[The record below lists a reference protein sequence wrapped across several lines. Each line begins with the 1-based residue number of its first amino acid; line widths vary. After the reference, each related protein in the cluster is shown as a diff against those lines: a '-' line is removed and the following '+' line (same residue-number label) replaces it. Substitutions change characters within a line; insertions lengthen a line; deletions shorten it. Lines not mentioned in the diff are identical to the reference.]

1 MLLIITSEY
10 SKNGSLFPIS
20 IYTKN
25 CTSHSA
31 EVEWFFWRWGSV
43 VVLVVGVDV
52 SPMTLPGPA
61 VVGALWRDDSPL
73 RLAFRVRIGQCVL
86 RPGLTGLCTR
96 RYYGT
101 FIWRK
106 QWFKK
111 FFSKKSLLFSKYML
125 FKNQYLHNVLCFG
138 TTFHALHLKK
148 KVFSKL
154 MQEFHRNKNMH
165 IIMFISCGLI
175 VWSLVKKSKRHK
187 MYMIIKKKN
196 THCNI
201 LMSHTNLCHLLQL
214 HWWGAPCFWLGQ

>member
-31 EVEWFFWRWGSV
+31 EVEWFLWRWGSV

-52 SPMTLPGPA
+52 SSMTLPGPA
-61 VVGALWRDDSPL
+61 VVGALWRDDGPL
-73 RLAFRVRIGQCVL
+73 RLALRVRIGQCVL

-111 FFSKKSLLFSKYML
+111 NF
-125 FKNQYLHNVLCFG
+125 Q
-138 TTFHALHLKK
+138 
-148 KVFSKL
+148 
-154 MQEFHRNKNMH
+154 R
-165 IIMFISCGLI
+165 
-175 VWSLVKKSKRHK
+175 
-187 MYMIIKKKN
+187 
-196 THCNI
+196 
-201 LMSHTNLCHLLQL
+201 NLCYFLNICSLKINICTMFCAL
-214 HWWGAPCFWLGQ
+214 ALRFMLCIWRKKYFLN